1 MRNKLLLGAVILMLG
16 GCVAPGQRAQDQM
29 QKVDASDQLTLGK
42 VQQTLRKGM
51 AKDEVVSG
59 LGSPNMV
66 TRDRSGNETWI
77 YDKIST
83 ESSTAAASDR
93 LGIFGLGIAGSA
105 LLGGSAS
112 SSTAASASKRSQ
124 KTLTVIVKFLNEQV
138 TEFTYNTSS
147 F

>member
-1 MRNKLLLGAVILMLG
+1 MSNKLLILAVSLILS
-16 GCVAPGQRAQDQM
+16 GCSAPGQRAQDQV
-29 QKVDASDQLTLGK
+29 QQADAKDQLTLGK

-93 LGIFGLGIAGSA
+93 LGIFGIGIAGSA

-112 SSTAASASKRSQ
+112 TSTAASASKRSQ
-124 KTLTVIVKFLNEQV
+124 KTLTVIVKFMNEQV
-138 TEFTYNTSS
+138 SEFTYNTSS